1 MKRSASLIPPTV
13 VLAAAL
19 VPILLAEGLSPSPS
33 SASEVPP
40 PSTAA
45 LPAADAPADAVVD
58 RAAPVITIAG
68 GADAQDTLSVSWQPS
83 VTVPA
88 GATAIT
94 FEAMVVTSDAEER
107 AFAVLQDG
115 RGPDSGSSGADPAAV
130 TTLVTHAGRPTPV
143 RLSASAPPPGT
154 RVSLGWSVKDGSD
167 WHPVPDESIVTP
179 VGQAADARAGLTCGA
194 PQTGDRDHDLI
205 PDDLERD
212 GYALVDSSVV
222 AWRDDLAG
230 RGYTKYVSDP
240 RHCRSARDP
249 YTDFEKVFGLMP
261 GGTRAEARDPLVAA
275 APVVGV
281 DLEKL
286 IVTHNDIETEATTRT
301 IDFSTTNSSSRT
313 LGGKVGV
320 EGGGSKGPQGP
331 SGELK
336 ASGEFNF
343 SWTRS
348 HSVTDGSSTS
358 WQEASS
364 RKTNEAASL
373 NGNVRYH
380 NAGSAPVYNAHPTT
394 NWVLE
399 GEHTMASF
407 RAGPNFRAD
416 ALGAGE
422 SYPARGSAALSVET
436 INDAGTVALTVT
448 DDELAAL
455 GRNGE
460 VTLDTPQTSGS
471 YGRVEGGRLDPAAGE
486 WGPVL
491 ASVRESTATL
501 VLDAGPDT
509 AERHV
514 AAPDLRDPDDT
525 TPRLT
530 VREAI
535 DRAFAVE
542 TIDGRRY
549 HRSPDLSSP
558 AHRNPLLLD
567 EGSVLLT
574 MDEAT
579 SADIADQRR
588 DGRSVFDVELRRG
601 MHIGIKPADSFADFD
616 DGSFA
621 GWSGHAS
628 SRGTVRPAG
637 AAEMAWTKTGLTP
650 GHRYR
655 ITFRS
660 KNAPTGSSSTMW
672 LDDDAGAPLDR
683 APTPTNWQTDS
694 TFLDFTASTTAV
706 RLHGRA
712 ELDDLAVFSLG
723 ATRRADVVWAS
734 RQGDDL
740 AMPDTTTPLT
750 TQYDVLDRHGQKS
763 IDLILSR
770 SGHAMDLSKA
780 TVRMTGW
787 ALGPW
792 DTSPAYK
799 ARGHVNFRVRGE
811 GSSTVTV
818 FQPRAGSTAPC
829 DYCLDPVAVIRVD
842 VGVSKPAT
850 VSFYYKEGTSKPMC
864 TLRLRALET
873 PGYRGAVAEALDF
886 RRSGLWCTN
895 DDAYYLKF
903 KNLPVGTELSVFDSP
918 DASRDDDYFIWE
930 TKTTSSGLLLLDPRQ
945 TPAEVTVRQQ
955 SYKNGLLGK
964 VSRAEAHYP
973 GTW

>member
-1 MKRSASLIPPTV
+1 MKRPASLIPPTV
-13 VLAAAL
+13 LLAAAL
-19 VPILLAEGLSPSPS
+19 VPILLVEGLSPSPS
-33 SASEVPP
+33 SASEGPP

-45 LPAADAPADAVVD
+45 LPAADSAADALVD

-68 GADAQDTLSVSWQPS
+68 GADAQDTLTVSWQPS
-83 VTVPA
+83 VKVPA
-88 GATAIT
+88 GATTIEL
-94 FEAMVVTSDAEER
+94 EAAVTTAEAEER
-107 AFAVLQDG
+107 SFAVLVDG
-115 RGPDSGSSGADPAAV
+115 RGPDEAGDV
-130 TTLVTHAGRPTPV
+130 MTLVTNAGRPTTV
-143 RLSASAPPPGT
+143 RLSVSAPAAGT
-154 RVSLGWSVKDGSD
+154 TVSLGWSGTGRPT
-167 WHPVPDESIVTP
+167 WHPVPASSLVAP
-179 VGQAADARAGLTCGA
+179 VGETPGARAGLACGN
-194 PQTGDRDHDLI
+194 PLTGDRDHDLI
-205 PDDLERD
+205 PDDLERR
-212 GYALVDSSVV
+212 GYALVDSSIV

-230 RGYTKYVSDP
+230 RGYAKYVSDP
-240 RHCRSARDP
+240 NHCRSARDP
-249 YTDFEKVFGLMP
+249 YTDFEKVFGMMP

-286 IVTHNDIETEATTRT
+286 IVTHNDIATKATTRT

-313 LGGKVGV
+313 LGGKLGV
-320 EGGGSKGPQGP
+320 EGGGSKGKP
-331 SGELK
+331 GEIK

-364 RKTNEAASL
+364 RKLNEAASL

-380 NAGSAPVYNAHPTT
+380 NAGSAPVFNAHPTT

-422 SYPARGSAALSVET
+422 SYPARGASALSVET

-448 DDELAAL
+448 DEELTAL

-471 YGRVEGGRLDPAAGE
+471 FGRVEGGRLDPAAGE

-491 ASVRESTATL
+491 AGVRESTATL

-509 AERHV
+509 AQRHV

-530 VREAI
+530 LREAV

-558 AHRNPLLLD
+558 AHRDPILLD

-579 SADIADQRR
+579 SAAVADQRR
-588 DGRSVFDVELRRG
+588 DGRSVYDVELRRG
-601 MHIGIKPADSFADFD
+601 MHIGIKPAESFEDFD
-616 DGSFA
+616 KGGFP
-621 GWSGHAS
+621 GWTGQAS
-628 SRGTVRPAG
+628 TPGTVRPAG
-637 AAEMAWTKTGLTP
+637 SAEIAWTKTGLTP

-660 KNAPTGSSSTMW
+660 KNSPTGSSSTMW
-672 LDDDAGAPLDR
+672 LDDANVPLDR
-683 APTPTNWQTDS
+683 APTPADWSSEPTYVE
-694 TFLDFTASTTAV
+694 FTPATTSV

-712 ELDDLAVFSLG
+712 EIDDFAFFSLG
-723 ATRRADVVWAS
+723 ASRRADTTWVS
-734 RQGDDL
+734 RSGEDL
-740 AMPDTTTPLT
+740 SIPDTTAPVN
-750 TQYDVLDRHGQKS
+750 TQVDVLDRGGNKAL
-763 IDLILSR
+763 DLVLSR
-770 SGHAMDLSKA
+770 DGRALDLSRA
-780 TVRMTGW
+780 QVRVSGPS
-787 ALGPW
+787 LGEW
-792 DTSPAYK
+792 STPAPYK
-799 ARGHVNFRVRGE
+799 VRGHVNLPVKAQGT
-811 GSSTVTV
+811 STLAVYL
-818 FQPRAGSTAPC
+818 PREGSTAAC
-829 DYCLDPVAVIRVD
+829 DYCLEPVAVLSVA
-842 VGVSKPAT
+842 VGASRPAT
-850 VSFYYKEGTSKPMC
+850 VDFYYKQGASKHMC
-864 TLRLRALET
+864 TIRLRALET
-873 PGYRGAVAEALDF
+873 PGFRGDVAESTVF
-886 RRSGLWCTN
+886 RSSSNSCEN

-903 KNLPVGTELSVFDSP
+903 QNLPVGTELSVFDSP
-918 DASRDDDYFIWE
+918 DASRTDDYFIWE
-930 TKTTSSGLLLLDPRQ
+930 TKTPSSGLLALDPRER
-945 TPAEVTVRQQ
+945 PAEVTVREQ
-955 SYKNGLLGK
+955 SYRNGLLGK
-964 VSRAEAHYP
+964 VSRAEVHYP